1 MNTALVSVLVAAV
14 FLVLKMG
21 VRYSDP
27 DPKACIQDAG
37 IVFLSGLAALY
48 GYTHYLNKPAA
59 PKVAGVFTEQPT
71 F

>member
-1 MNTALVSVLVAAV
+1 MNIALLSVLVAAV

-21 VRYSDP
+21 VRYNDP

-37 IVFLSGLAALY
+37 IVFLSGLAGIY
-48 GYTHYLNKPAA
+48 GYNQYFNKPIA
-59 PKVAGVFTEQPT
+59 PKVASVFTEQPA